1 MNKIVQPG
9 TLQWVKTRE
18 HMRGNRDISMICNT
32 SHGRW
37 IYHKAQREVAITH
50 TVVCAMF
57 PVLSAGQTAQRP
69 GSWTE
74 TAWLSV
80 MKLSG
85 SQVHLPFCI
94 AVSEQSHLQTQWEK
108 PRSILKKL
116 LSTSILFW
124 RFEMRCD
131 FVCCVGS
138 SAIIWMHKTN
148 CQNLWIQFGEY
159 WSLLLPPPA
168 SPLSQLVNLHPP
180 FHLLS
185 MEPC

>member
-1 MNKIVQPG
+1 MQPG
-9 TLQWVKTRE
+9 KLQWVETRE

-50 TVVCAMF
+50 SVVCAMF

-80 MKLSG
+80 MKLFG

-108 PRSILKKL
+108 PRSTVYWRSFSAHVHCSGDLKWDV
-116 LSTSILFW
+116 TLF
-124 RFEMRCD
+124 ECIKPTAET
-131 FVCCVGS
+131 CGY
-138 SAIIWMHKTN
+138 
-148 CQNLWIQFGEY
+148 NLVNIDLFC
-159 WSLLLPPPA
+159 SLLPSRPI
-168 SPLSQLVNLHPP
+168 
-180 FHLLS
+180 
-185 MEPC
+185 PCL